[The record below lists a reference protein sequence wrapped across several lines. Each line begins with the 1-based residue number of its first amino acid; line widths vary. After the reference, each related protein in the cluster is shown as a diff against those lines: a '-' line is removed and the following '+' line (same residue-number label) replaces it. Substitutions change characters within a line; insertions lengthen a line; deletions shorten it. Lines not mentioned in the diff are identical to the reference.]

1 MASIYEMCRN
11 LVIKFN
17 ESLGEEANEG
27 IPMFKPLDLKEPGWT
42 YMTRMDGR
50 RYRDLGQIFP
60 YGFDLR
66 GKYREELYKPE
77 RFKYI
82 PMFWEWLKSR
92 PGAKYIGKV
101 SDWAESTGYRD
112 AILYKGIIFIY
123 GGGKNN
129 IIEYGSR
136 SRFRDSSLWKIKKP
150 DVEIKG
156 DIKPSDLDKL
166 LP

>member
-1 MASIYEMCRN
+1 MANIYEICRN
-11 LVIKFN
+11 LVIEFN
-17 ESLGEEANEG
+17 KSLGEEANEG
-27 IPMFKPLDLKEPGWT
+27 IPMFKPLDLKGPGWT

-60 YGFDLR
+60 YGFNLR

-92 PGAKYIGKV
+92 PGAKYIGKA